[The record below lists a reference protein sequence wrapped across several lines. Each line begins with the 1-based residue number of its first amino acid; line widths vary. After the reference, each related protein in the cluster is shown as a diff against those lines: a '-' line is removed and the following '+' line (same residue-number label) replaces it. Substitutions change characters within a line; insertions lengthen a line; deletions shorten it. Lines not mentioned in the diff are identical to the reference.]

1 MLNKV
6 IIPIKQVFFLSND
19 IRYFDDELELALH
32 ADDIRPCPRFPLPLT
47 SDETTPIS
55 HRG

>member
-32 ADDIRPCPRFPLPLT
+32 ADDIRACPRFPLPLK